1 MNPLAVHEPRQYDGG
16 RFAMAKEPF
25 RYEDLRLWLDSTGD
39 AVASDTSPP
48 PPPSKPTPAEDYADQ
63 FGPTLAPSPAAV
75 AHSSHAEKR
84 FRPKARTN
92 ALRSWIKRFPVPYTT
107 LEEKKRIAETL
118 DISVA
123 QVTTF
128 CHNYRKRFY
137 KIGDMQMSYRQVV

>member
-25 RYEDLRLWLDSTGD
+25 RYEDLRLWLDSIGD
-39 AVASDTSPP
+39 AAASDTSPP
-48 PPPSKPTPAEDYADQ
+48 LPPSK
-63 FGPTLAPSPAAV
+63 PTLAPSPAAV